1 MAPTSIHVPNGALV
15 IMKRS
20 IIAAA
25 SILFLAAVAPV
36 EARDFQK
43 GPIKIEQPWTRA
55 TPGGA
60 KVAGGF
66 MKITNTGSTP
76 DRLVSATADVS
87 GAVELHEMAMVD
99 GVMKMRA
106 LGDGVPLAPGQTIE
120 LKPGGYHVMFIDL
133 KSPIVKD
140 KALKARLKF
149 EKAGEVDVEF
159 KVEAIG
165 ARAPAGKD
173 GGHGK
178 H

>member
-1 MAPTSIHVPNGALV
+1 
-15 IMKRS
+15 MKRL
-20 IIAAA
+20 IATAA
-25 SILFLAAVAPV
+25 SIVLFALLVGSAD
-36 EARDFQK
+36 ARDFSK

-66 MKITNTGSTP
+66 MKITNTGTTP

-87 GAVELHEMAMVD
+87 GVVELHEMKMVE

-106 LGDGVPLAPGQTIE
+106 LGNGIELKPGQSVD

-133 KSPIVKD
+133 KAPIVKD
-140 KALKARLKF
+140 KPVKARLTF
-149 EKAGEVDVEF
+149 EKAGELEVEF
-159 KVEAIG
+159 RVEPIG
-165 ARAPAGKD
+165 AKAPADAG
-173 GGHGK
+173 GGHHK

>member
-1 MAPTSIHVPNGALV
+1 
-15 IMKRS
+15 MKRT

-25 SILFLAAVAPV
+25 SVLFLAAVAHV
-36 EARDFQK
+36 EARDYQK

-87 GAVELHEMAMVD
+87 GVVELHEMAMVD

-106 LGDGVPLAPGQTIE
+106 LGDGISLAPGQTME

-140 KALKARLKF
+140 KVVKARLKF

-165 ARAPAGKD
+165 ARTPAGAG